1 MHIRLLGRDDAATL
15 RQLTVDDADFD
26 LDVRPGPARAQL
38 DAEQALEYLTDP
50 TVLHWVAE
58 EGDQV
63 LGHLHCQLVR
73 KHAGQP
79 RELLL
84 YEIGVR
90 SRARRC
96 GVGRALTDTM
106 CAWMA
111 THGVADVWVLADN
124 PGATAFYEAC
134 GFEEPADVP
143 VYLTRSVP

>member
-15 RQLTVDDADFD
+15 RQLALDDADFD
-26 LDVRPGPARAQL
+26 LDQEPGVQRAPL
-38 DAEQALEYLTDP
+38 DAERALEYLTDP
-50 TVLHWVAE
+50 AVLHWVAE
-58 EGDQV
+58 EGELV
-63 LGHLHCQLVR
+63 LGHLHCQVVR

-90 SRARRC
+90 ARARRS
-96 GVGRALTDTM
+96 GVGRALTATM
-106 CAWMA
+106 YDWMA
-111 THGVADVWVLADN
+111 RHGVGDVWVLADN

-134 GFEEPADVP
+134 GFEEPNDVP